1 MLRFGFKLDYFGVM
15 KKLEINHSNE
25 PFGDLNVGDK
35 LDVLKIFCDQ
45 LFLSNTF
52 RQSIK
57 NREEELANLKT
68 LVNDQEE
75 ALALKLEITVQELR
89 NNKDKYFNEILE
101 SKYGEFCELKNWTQ
115 KTEI

>member
-1 MLRFGFKLDYFGVM
+1 MFRFGFKFDYFGVM

-25 PFGDLNVGDK
+25 PFGDLTVGDK

-45 LFLSNTF
+45 LFLSDTF
-52 RQSIK
+52 RQSLK
-57 NREEELANLKT
+57 SREEELANLKT
-68 LVNDQEE
+68 LLNDQEE

-101 SKYGEFCELKNWTQ
+101 SKYGKF
-115 KTEI
+115 